1 MSVWHNTSRPESVLR
16 KKSNSVCYHAVHE
29 SVAVG
34 ESLFGLIPSNE
45 NVADLMTKVLYGQM
59 RRYLVRNILCDTHD
73 DHYLSVS
80 VSTECNQAS
89 LITLLIVSNLRGL
102 KDAVVV

>member
-45 NVADLMTKVLYGQM
+45 NVADLMTKVL
-59 RRYLVRNILCDTHD
+59 CDTHD
-73 DHYLSVS
+73 DHDLSVS